1 MLKVNTNFHLIEL
14 LKNSVYPDNLCNQMD
29 YFRTLDPNAEFCAGH
44 YGISDRDSCY
54 GDSGGPVV
62 CQTPGS
68 NVTTL
73 YG

>member
-1 MLKVNTNFHLIEL
+1 
-14 LKNSVYPDNLCNQMD
+14 MD

-62 CQTPGS
+62 CQTPDS
-68 NVTTL
+68 NETTL